1 MFAVVSGIVLKLPGS
16 LRRSAESHSHREANH
31 RLLHPLPP
39 VVFWWLGRLLLH
51 VPRSSH
57 WSRDRRSVWRV
68 QQIREDVDEFV
79 DALPGDC
86 GTAWRP
92 CRDWTAFSMDPDRGS
107 IAALHCRTRNS
118 CDPPELFVGFLRPG
132 SSFGRFERHGIGSIV
147 DGGNRVV
154 GGHLP
159 PRMSPG
165 KPLARRIIPA
175 PRLTRRASTASF
187 PQPGRDAPYP
197 VEGKDDAPGPKY
209 KGAS

>member
-1 MFAVVSGIVLKLPGS
+1 MTQSRRMFAVVSGIVLKLPGS

-57 WSRDRRSVWRV
+57 WCRDCRSVWRV

-79 DALPGDC
+79 DAFLRDC

-92 CRDWTAFSMDPDRGS
+92 CRDWSAFSMDPDRGS

-118 CDPPELFVGFLRPG
+118 RDPLELFVGLIRPG
-132 SSFGRFERHGIGSIV
+132 SSFGRFARDGTGSIMGFG
-147 DGGNRVV
+147 DRVV
-154 GGHLP
+154 GGHLQT
-159 PRMSPG
+159 RMSAG
-165 KPLARRIIPA
+165 KPLGSRTTAAPPLDAVPFHCFFPAAR
-175 PRLTRRASTASF
+175 TRRAV
-187 PQPGRDAPYP
+187 PG
-197 VEGKDDAPGPKY
+197 
-209 KGAS
+209 